1 MHYIRSVKKRP
12 VSVLFHHCKE
22 AKQLTDVILLNCNV
36 EVVVYGLGQVTK
48 QRIYIV
54 PNIIDRVI
62 GIYGEHKVSAWGVYD
77 ADITCIADNTVRG
90 GDIAMFVRNK
100 RAVWNSALDQ

>member
-12 VSVLFHHCKE
+12 VSVLARHCEERTVRRSNLLIKWE
-22 AKQLTDVILLNCNV
+22 IAPPHSALLAMTDVILLNCNV
-36 EVVVYGLGQVTK
+36 EVVVYGLGQITK

-62 GIYGEHKVSAWGVYD
+62 GI
-77 ADITCIADNTVRG
+77 N
-90 GDIAMFVRNK
+90 
-100 RAVWNSALDQ
+100 

>member
-1 MHYIRSVKKRP
+1 M
-12 VSVLFHHCKE
+12 
-22 AKQLTDVILLNCNV
+22 TDVILLNCNV
-36 EVVVYGLGQVTK
+36 EVVVYGLGQITK

-62 GIYGEHKVSAWGVYD
+62 GIYGEHEVSAWGVYD
-77 ADITCIADNTVRG
+77 ADIACIADNAIRG